1 MKALTSYVDA
11 HREEIVKPLLSI
23 LKEELKR
30 SERDVNGNITHIR
43 NAAENGISAMLKAQ
57 NDVGFSLD
65 ECLRL
70 KDAIMNEI
78 ASIESSSKNPQAA
91 SKNPQPDSIYG
102 DQVLKNVY
110 ASLKDSGHVLDV
122 LRFDK
127 ECGWLLGECKFAIRL
142 FTTRMFSGQLT
153 FYDSIERKF
162 INIIGILDN
171 DKEPHSNKRTVFVLK
186 EHYQQCL
193 RQFQNL
199 RLGDPKYP
207 IAQENYVLKTVE
219 FVA

>member
-1 MKALTSYVDA
+1 
-11 HREEIVKPLLSI
+11 
-23 LKEELKR
+23 
-30 SERDVNGNITHIR
+30 
-43 NAAENGISAMLKAQ
+43 
-57 NDVGFSLD
+57 
-65 ECLRL
+65 
-70 KDAIMNEI
+70 MNEI
-78 ASIESSSKNPQAA
+78 SSIESSSKH
-91 SKNPQPDSIYG
+91 PQPDSIYG

-193 RQFQNL
+193 RQFYNL

-207 IAQENYVLKTVE
+207 IAQETYVLKTVE
-219 FVA
+219 LVA